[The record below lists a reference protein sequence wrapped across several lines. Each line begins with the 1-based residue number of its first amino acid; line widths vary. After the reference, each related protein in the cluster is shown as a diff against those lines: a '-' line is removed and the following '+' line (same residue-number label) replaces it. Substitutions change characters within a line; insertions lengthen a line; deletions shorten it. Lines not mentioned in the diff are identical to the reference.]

1 MSIFTQLVP
10 TLFFIIFATVVCVGI
25 GWLIQKQLIP
35 FRTEIGFN
43 RWQLT
48 YLKVWVQVAL
58 VAGVIFPIVL
68 LFVFWNDAL
77 SRQFLLLYLL
87 AVVIQLITEATFSR
101 WLCSSI
107 VVFIGAIYTL
117 FRIEQVWVG
126 IHLSIYPQPWLT
138 ILWLIFLFWVANLIM
153 LVFMAF
159 PSIFS
164 IKATDH
170 QNLETALDARDVT
183 ELAREKE

>member
-10 TLFFIIFATVVCVGI
+10 TLLFIIFATVICVGI

-35 FRTEIGFN
+35 FRTAIAFN

-48 YLKVWVQVAL
+48 FLKVWVQIAL
-58 VAGVIFPIVL
+58 VVGVIFPIIL
-68 LFVFWNDAL
+68 LFVFKNDAL

-107 VVFIGAIYTL
+107 VVFIGTVYTL
-117 FRIEQVWVG
+117 FRIMQVWEG
-126 IHLSIYPQPWLT
+126 MQLFIYPQPWLT
-138 ILWLIFLFWVANLIM
+138 IIWLIFLFWVANLIM

-164 IKATDH
+164 INATDH
-170 QNLETALDARDVT
+170 QMETTLDARDVT
-183 ELAREKE
+183 ELAKERE